1 MRVLGNN
8 FNITNELLQ
17 HLYKL
22 YPNKLP
28 LEQVTSEELA
38 FLRGQ
43 QSVIDKLVQLQ
54 ETDYEED

>member
-8 FNITNELLQ
+8 FNITGDLLN
-17 HLYKL
+17 HLQKL

-28 LEQVTSEELA
+28 LEQVTPEELA

-43 QSVIDKLVQLQ
+43 QSVVDKLVQLQ
-54 ETDYEED
+54 ETDLEEE